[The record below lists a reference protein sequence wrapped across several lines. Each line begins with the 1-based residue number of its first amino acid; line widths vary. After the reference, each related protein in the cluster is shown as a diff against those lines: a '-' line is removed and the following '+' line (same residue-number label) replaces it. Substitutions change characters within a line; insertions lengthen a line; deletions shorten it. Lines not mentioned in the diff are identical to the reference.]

1 MAQGKR
7 KALIRVALVVVAV
20 ALIVIGVAQGEA
32 QMVFTKAAAIC
43 LECIGIG

>member
-1 MAQGKR
+1 MAQRKR
-7 KALIRVALVVVAV
+7 KALIRVALLVVAV
-20 ALIVIGVAQGEA
+20 AMIAIGVAQGEP